1 MSVRKSFDISE
12 SELARSKRMAE
23 RQGVSLN
30 RYLHQAVIAANDNE
44 TSVLRLEEAEAKLT
58 GALARMDQEVLRM
71 RTDLHQE
78 SMAVMSAMEAQHQ
91 QVIEDNRA
99 LMAKFIGALSS
110 ILSTNTTEIST
121 DRSPEFTQ
129 PIPR

>member
-12 SELARSKRMAE
+12 NELARSKRMAE

-30 RYLHQAVIAANDNE
+30 RYLQEAVIAANNNE

-58 GALARMDQEVLRM
+58 AALARMDQEVLRM
-71 RTDLHQE
+71 RTDFHQE
-78 SMAVMSAMEAQHQ
+78 SLAVMSAMEAQHQ

-99 LMAKFIGALSS
+99 LMGKFISALSS
-110 ILSTNTTEIST
+110 ILSTNTAASSSGRTP
-121 DRSPEFTQ
+121 DFTQ

>member
-30 RYLHQAVIAANDNE
+30 RYLHQAVIAANDSE

-58 GALARMDQEVLRM
+58 TALARMDQEVLRM

-110 ILSTNTTEIST
+110 ILSTNTVGS
-121 DRSPEFTQ
+121 SPSGPPDYSQ
-129 PIPR
+129 LNQ

>member
-30 RYLHQAVIAANDNE
+30 RYLNEAVIAANNNE

-58 GALARMDQEVLRM
+58 AALVRMDQEVLRM
-71 RTDLHQE
+71 RTDFHQE
-78 SMAVMSAMEAQHQ
+78 SVAVMAAMDAQHQ

-99 LMAKFIGALSS
+99 LMAKFIGALST
-110 ILSTNTTEIST
+110 ILATNDTNGSTYG
-121 DRSPEFTQ
+121 Q
-129 PIPR
+129 PDYSRLNQ

>member
-30 RYLHQAVIAANDNE
+30 RYLNEAVIAANNNE

-58 GALARMDQEVLRM
+58 AALVRMDQEVLRM
-71 RTDLHQE
+71 RTDFHQE
-78 SMAVMSAMEAQHQ
+78 SVAVMSAMDAQHQ

-99 LMAKFIGALSS
+99 LMAKFIGALST
-110 ILSTNTTEIST
+110 ILATNNTTGS
-121 DRSPEFTQ
+121 SYGQ
-129 PIPR
+129 PDYSRLNQ